1 MTLPLEPSIAAP
13 HSMRPTARWPDAAE
27 VPAGWHLDAE
37 RPALAR
43 SYRFKDFGAAFAFM
57 TRVALLAERMDHHPE
72 WRNVWN
78 RVEIVLTT
86 HDAGGIT
93 DLDLAMAAAIEP
105 MAQAAGATQEPLE
118 ISPSAARKPSR

>member
-1 MTLPLEPSIAAP
+1 MTSPPE
-13 HSMRPTARWPDAAE
+13 PTAAATGRRRLSARLPGAAE
-27 VPAGWHLDAE
+27 VPEGWRLDPV
-37 RPALAR
+37 RPAIER
-43 SYRFKDFGAAFAFM
+43 VYRFPDFGAAFAFM
-57 TRVALLAERMDHHPE
+57 ARVALLAERMDHHPE

-93 DLDLAMAAAIEP
+93 DLDLEMGAAIESI
-105 MAQAAGATQEPLE
+105 ARSAGATQEALE